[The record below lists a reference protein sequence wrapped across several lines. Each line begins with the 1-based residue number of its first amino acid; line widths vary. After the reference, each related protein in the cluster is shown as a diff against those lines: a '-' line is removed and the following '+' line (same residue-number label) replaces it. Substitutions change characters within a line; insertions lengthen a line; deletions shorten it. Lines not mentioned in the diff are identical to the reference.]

1 MRRRSRMP
9 KISKYLPW
17 SDQAGHYYPPVKEIA
32 RRSPAVVI
40 YILISVVFFLPT
52 ARRIPGN
59 YVTDQDRVEHLL
71 FAIPDLSERFFLAL
85 RSLFTAPFFNHNAV
99 QLVYVIALL
108 LLFGIPFEFHEGT
121 VRTIAIFF
129 ATSFAG
135 ALAAGTILHLIY
147 PALIDTPFLQQ
158 AWERS
163 WSGGSAGCFGLMGAL
178 AARAP
183 RPWPLLGMFVTWEV
197 AVVTFYL
204 REYTPA
210 FHMSAL
216 FAGFVLARFVI
227 RPGATPRSTEP
238 AEQARSRL
246 DTGSPR
252 RR

>member
-1 MRRRSRMP
+1 MRHNSRIP
-9 KISKYLPW
+9 EVSKYLPW
-17 SDQAGHYYPPVKEIA
+17 SDQAGRYYPRLGGIA

-59 YVTDQDRVEHLL
+59 YVTDQDRVEHLM
-71 FAIPDLSERFFLAL
+71 FAIPDLSERFFVAL

-99 QLVYVIALL
+99 QLVYVISLL
-108 LLFGIPFEFHEGT
+108 LLFGIPFESHEGS

-129 ATSFAG
+129 ATSFTG
-135 ALAAGTILHLIY
+135 AVVAGTILHIIY
-147 PALIDTPFLQQ
+147 PTLIDGPFLEQ

-183 RPWPLLGMFVTWEV
+183 RPWPLLGMFMAWE
-197 AVVTFYL
+197 AGVVVFYL

-210 FHMSAL
+210 FHISAL
-216 FAGFVLARFVI
+216 FAGFLLARYAL
-227 RPGATPRSTEP
+227 RARRST
-238 AEQARSRL
+238 
-246 DTGSPR
+246 
-252 RR
+252 